1 MAHKYHATGTL
12 LLQGM
17 GALKNTAADT
27 SCALLGDWAPV
38 TFDDITVYLLQEE
51 WMLLSQQQKEICGS
65 DKLVAPLGPTVANP
79 ELFYKFGQ
87 GPEPWLGN
95 VQDQRSLLD
104 RHPGKS
110 QMGYLE
116 EMDVQVPAREST
128 RYLPPQKKA
137 CLSHFSTD
145 NGNIEG
151 DWTER
156 SKKLLK
162 PRSIQKSWFAQF
174 PWLIMNEEQTALFCS
189 ACREYPSVRDRRSR
203 LIEGYTGPFKVETLK
218 YHAKSKAHLFCVSA
232 LAARDPVWA
241 ARFQSIKDPPGDGLA
256 SPEHLFTADYP
267 VFYPTGSLGDFG
279 SMDELLPT
287 SRAELE
293 DPGGNGTI
301 PALYLDCVPDL
312 RQKEITDDINN
323 SSNINVLCNDV
334 VESSSQDLSEEG
346 LLEEVPVVVE
356 ELPAVFED
364 VAVYF
369 TQEEWGLLD
378 KQQKELYRDVMCMN
392 YELLA
397 SLGPVAAKPDL
408 ISKLERRAAPWIK
421 DPNGP
426 KWGKGHPPG
435 KKKTVAVGEVDTQ
448 ALAVDAALLP
458 VPSVETCTSYCG
470 SSICEVE
477 VDGPRKIKRT
487 YRPRSIQRSWF
498 GQFPWLVIDPKE
510 TKLFCSACK
519 ERPSLHDKSSRLVRG
534 YTGPFK
540 VETLKYHEVSKA
552 HRLCVNTVEI
562 KDDNPQTALVPEIS
576 SDLMA
581 NMEHFFHAA
590 YSIAYHSRPLNDFEK
605 ILQLLQSTGTVILG
619 KYRNRTACTQFIKYI
634 SETLK
639 KQILDDVRNSP
650 CVSVLLDSSTDA
662 SDQACVGIYVRY
674 LKQMEVKESYIT
686 LAPLYSETADGYFE
700 TIISAL
706 DELDIPFR
714 KPGWVVGLGTDGSA
728 MLSCRG
734 GLVDKF
740 QEVIPQL
747 LPVHCVAHR
756 LHLAVVDACGNID
769 LVRKCDRHIRTVFK
783 FYQSSNKRLNE
794 LQESAAPLEQEITRL
809 KDLNA
814 VRWVASKRRTLN
826 ALLLNWPALTRH
838 LQSVAE
844 AGGQVGNRARGMLK
858 LLKGFHFVKFC
869 HFLLDFL
876 SIYRP
881 LSEVCQKEIVLV
893 TEVNATLGGAYG
905 ALKTLRH
912 QAGPKEEEFN
922 ASFKDGWL
930 HGIFLDR
937 PELAEQRFQADRE
950 KTILTG
956 IEYLQQRFDT
966 DRPPQ
971 LKNMEVFDTMA
982 WPSGIELATFG
993 NHDILTLARYFELSL
1008 PAGYS
1013 EEALLEE
1020 WLGLKAITQ
1029 NLPFSML
1036 CKNALAQ
1043 HYRFPL
1049 LSKLMAVVVCVPIS
1063 TSCCQRGFK
1072 AMNRIRTDERTKLS
1086 NEVLNMLMMTAVNG
1100 VAVTEYDPQPA
1111 IQHWYL
1117 TSSGR
1122 RFSHV
1127 YACAQVPARSRE
1139 SKYTWQSSWMWENKV
1154 RHSCLPS
1161 PMLSQRS
1168 HLVSQQDRLDLQCL
1182 WRSRSVPSRLLSQC
1196 DLDTYPPGACDPA
1209 REKRHTHSRP
1219 AGHSM
1224 ESADSWSLSAQAQ
1237 CWLCP

>member
-1 MAHKYHATGTL
+1 MEPRESGK
-12 LLQGM
+12 
-17 GALKNTAADT
+17 
-27 SCALLGDWAPV
+27 APV

-51 WMLLSQQQKEICGS
+51 WMLLSQQQKEIYGS

-79 ELFYKFGQ
+79 DVFCKFGQ

-104 RHPGKS
+104 RHPGKN

-116 EMDVQVPAREST
+116 EMDVQVPARESR

-137 CLSHFSTD
+137 CLSHCSMD

-151 DWTER
+151 DWTGR

-162 PRSIQKSWFAQF
+162 PRSIQKSWFTQF

-189 ACREYPSVRDRRSR
+189 ACREYPSVRDKRSR

-218 YHAKSKAHLFCVSA
+218 YHAKSKAHLVCVSA

-241 ARFQSIKDPPGDGLA
+241 ARFQSVRDPPGDGLA

-267 VFYPTGSLGDFG
+267 VFYAPGSLGDFG
-279 SMDELLPT
+279 SMAELLPT

-293 DPGGNGTI
+293 DPRGNGTI
-301 PALYLDCVPDL
+301 PALYLDCVSDL
-312 RQKEITDDINN
+312 RQKEIIDDINS
-323 SSNINVLCNDV
+323 SSNINVLCNDA
-334 VESSSQDLSEEG
+334 VESCSQ
-346 LLEEVPVVVE
+346 
-356 ELPAVFED
+356 
-364 VAVYF
+364 
-369 TQEEWGLLD
+369 
-378 KQQKELYRDVMCMN
+378 KM
-392 YELLA
+392 
-397 SLGPVAAKPDL
+397 
-408 ISKLERRAAPWIK
+408 
-421 DPNGP
+421 
-426 KWGKGHPPG
+426 
-435 KKKTVAVGEVDTQ
+435 TVAVGEVDTQ
-448 ALAVDAALLP
+448 ALAVDSALLP
-458 VPSVETCTSYCG
+458 APSVETCASYCG

-519 ERPSLHDKSSRLVRG
+519 ERPNLHDKSSRLVRG

-562 KDDNPQTALVPEIS
+562 KEDNPQTALIPEIS

-581 NMEHFFHAA
+581 NMEHFFNAA

-639 KQILDDVRNSP
+639 KQILDDVRKSP
-650 CVSVLLDSSTDA
+650 CVSILLDSSTDA
-662 SDQACVGIYVRY
+662 SDQACVGIYIRY
-674 LKQMEVKESYIT
+674 FKQMEVKESYIT

-700 TIISAL
+700 TIVSAL

-728 MLSCRG
+728 ALSRRG

-794 LQESAAPLEQEITRL
+794 LQEGAAPLEQEITRL

-826 ALLLNWPALTRH
+826 ALLVSWPALTRH

-844 AGGQVGNRARGMLK
+844 AGGQVGHRAKGMLK
-858 LLKGFHFVKFC
+858 LMKAFHFIKFC

-881 LSEVCQKEIVLV
+881 LSEVCQKEVVLV
-893 TEVNATLGGAYG
+893 TEVNATLGRAYV

-922 ASFKDGWL
+922 ASFKDGQL

-937 PELAEQRFQADRE
+937 LELAEQRFQADRE
-950 KTILTG
+950 RTVLTG
-956 IEYLQQRFDT
+956 TEYLQQRFDA

-982 WPSGIELATFG
+982 WPSGIELAAFG
-993 NHDILTLARYFELSL
+993 NSDILTLAKYFELSL

-1020 WLGLKAITQ
+1020 WLGLKAIAQ

-1043 HYRFPL
+1043 HCRFPL
-1049 LSKLMAVVVCVPIS
+1049 LSKLMAVVVCVPVS
-1063 TSCCQRGFK
+1063 TSCCERGFK

-1127 YACAQVPARSRE
+1127 YACAQVPARSHE
-1139 SKYTWQSSWMWENKV
+1139 SAGLRKEELGALYVEGSGNQEPPV
-1154 RHSCLPS
+1154 LPS
-1161 PMLSQRS
+1161 REA
-1168 HLVSQQDRLDLQCL
+1168 VEVRKDC
-1182 WRSRSVPSRLLSQC
+1182 VTEPSRRLLYPSTSQ
-1196 DLDTYPPGACDPA
+1196 GAP
-1209 REKRHTHSRP
+1209 
-1219 AGHSM
+1219 SM
-1224 ESADSWSLSAQAQ
+1224 S
-1237 CWLCP
+1237 

>member
-1 MAHKYHATGTL
+1 MEPRESGK
-12 LLQGM
+12 
-17 GALKNTAADT
+17 
-27 SCALLGDWAPV
+27 APV

-79 ELFYKFGQ
+79 ELFCKFER

-95 VQDQRSLLD
+95 VQGQRDLLSYQ
-104 RHPGKS
+104 PGKNE
-110 QMGYLE
+110 MGYME
-116 EMDVQVPAREST
+116 EMDVPGPAREAGL
-128 RYLPPQKKA
+128 YLPPQKRA
-137 CLSHFSTD
+137 CLSHFTAE
-145 NGNIEG
+145 NGNIEVG
-151 DWTER
+151 CAR
-156 SKKLLK
+156 KSKKPLK
-162 PRSIQKSWFAQF
+162 PRSIQKSWFVQF
-174 PWLIMNEEQTALFCS
+174 PWLVVNEEQTALFCS
-189 ACREYPSVRDRRSR
+189 ACREYPSVRDKRSR

-218 YHAKSKAHLFCVSA
+218 YHAKSKAHMFCVNA
-232 LAARDPVWA
+232 LAARDPIWA
-241 ARFQSIKDPPGDGLA
+241 ARFQSIRNASGDVLA

-267 VFYPTGSLGDFG
+267 MLYPPGPLGAYDNVAQ
-279 SMDELLPT
+279 LLPN

-293 DPGGNGTI
+293 DPGGNGAI
-301 PALYLDCVPDL
+301 PALYLDCISDL
-312 RQKEITDDINN
+312 RQKDVTDAIHS
-323 SSNINVLCNDV
+323 SSNCHILFNDSA
-334 VESSSQDLSEEG
+334 EPCGQDPSEEG
-346 LLEEVPVVVE
+346 LFEEVPVVFE
-356 ELPAVFED
+356 ELPVVFED

-369 TQEEWGLLD
+369 TREEWGMLD
-378 KQQKELYRDVMCMN
+378 QRQKELYRDVMRMN

-397 SLGPVAAKPDL
+397 SLGPAAAKPDL

-421 DPNGP
+421 DPDGP
-426 KWGKGHPPG
+426 KSGKGRPPG
-435 KKKTVAVGEVDTQ
+435 KKKMVAIREADTQ
-448 ALAVDAALLP
+448 GSAIASALLP
-458 VPSVETCTSYCG
+458 APSVETCTSYCN
-470 SSICEVE
+470 SSLSEVE

-498 GQFPWLVIDPKE
+498 GQFPWLVIDPNE

-552 HRLCVNTVEI
+552 HKLCVNTVQI
-562 KDDNPQTALVPEIS
+562 KEDAPQAALVPEIS
-576 SDLMA
+576 NDLMA
-581 NMEHFFHAA
+581 NMEHFFNAA

-605 ILQLLQSTGTVILG
+605 ILQLLQSTGTMILG

-639 KQILDDVRNSP
+639 KEILEDVRNSP
-650 CVSVLLDSSTDA
+650 CVSVLLDSSTDTA
-662 SDQACVGIYVRY
+662 DQSCVGIYIRY
-674 LKQMEVKESYIT
+674 FKEMEVKESYIT
-686 LAPLYSETADGYFE
+686 LAPLYSETVDGYFE

-714 KPGWVVGLGTDGSA
+714 KPGWVVGLGTDGSP

-734 GLVDKF
+734 GLVEKF

-747 LPVHCVAHR
+747 LPVDCVAHR
-756 LHLAVVDACGNID
+756 LHLAVVDACGGID
-769 LVRKCDRHIRTVFK
+769 LVKKCDRHIRTVFK

-794 LQESAAPLEQEITRL
+794 LQEGAAPLEQEITRL

-814 VRWVASKRRTLN
+814 IRWVASKRRTLN
-826 ALLLNWPALTRH
+826 ALIVSWPALARH
-838 LQSVAE
+838 LHSVAE
-844 AGGQVGNRARGMLK
+844 AGGQIGHRAKGMLK
-858 LLKGFHFVKFC
+858 LMKSFHFVKFC

-881 LSEVCQKEIVLV
+881 LSEVCQKEIVLI
-893 TEVNATLGGAYG
+893 TEVNSTLGRAYV
-905 ALKTLRH
+905 ALETLRH

-922 ASFKDGWL
+922 ASFKDGRL

-937 PELAEQRFQADRE
+937 MEMAEQRFQADRE
-950 KTILTG
+950 RMILTG

-982 WPSGIELATFG
+982 WPSGIELASFG
-993 NHDILTLARYFELSL
+993 NDDILALARYFELSL
-1008 PAGYS
+1008 PPGYS

-1020 WLGLKAITQ
+1020 WLGLKAIAK

-1043 HYRFPL
+1043 RYRFPL
-1049 LSKLMAVVVCVPIS
+1049 LSRLVAVVVCVPVS
-1063 TSCCQRGFK
+1063 TSCCERGFS

-1086 NEVLNMLMMTAVNG
+1086 NEVINMLMMTAVNG

-1127 YACAQVPARSRE
+1127 YTCAQVP
-1139 SKYTWQSSWMWENKV
+1139 
-1154 RHSCLPS
+1154 P
-1161 PMLSQRS
+1161 RS
-1168 HLVSQQDRLDLQCL
+1168 HATRGVGLRKEKMGALYLEEAVTQEPPIPPYREPVEILKDCIMDPPDRLLYPHTGQEA
-1182 WRSRSVPSRLLSQC
+1182 PELS
-1196 DLDTYPPGACDPA
+1196 
-1209 REKRHTHSRP
+1209 
-1219 AGHSM
+1219 
-1224 ESADSWSLSAQAQ
+1224 
-1237 CWLCP
+1237 